1 MSSPFNSKSLVALSP
16 VLNIDTLAIMPS
28 ENTFKTQVDLAR
40 AYLWAFQAISDVGAP
55 SAVKSSLDL
64 LAGTVSDFHKFIPFF
79 DNHPLFIETV
89 SSAYTAIDSYLTKHP
104 TLEKPAGFPCIT
116 GMYTTAKNF
125 SVANKRGKS
134 FILFA
139 CTAPCVWLI
148 DFIFSRYRSCKSP
161 SGEENQSQEH

>member
-40 AYLWAFQAISDVGAP
+40 AYLRAFQAISDVGAP

-64 LAGTVSDFHKFIPFF
+64 LAGIPFF

-104 TLEKPAGFPCIT
+104 TLEKPAGFLCIT
-116 GMYTTAKNF
+116 GMYTTAKNS

-148 DFIFSRYRSCKSP
+148 DFIFSRYHSCKSP